1 MYPPDLKEAMEKNE
15 VEENK
20 NEILEE
26 KQKKKENLNLVLQ
39 NILNEQVNCT
49 RKMYEARI
57 VEAQKQDERK
67 TENDLDGSYSLSE
80 SQDSEDGINLNP
92 AQKID
97 LWKKLQDLM
106 KNQLKE
112 ESQIVSAK
120 EQKLISQHK
129 KFYKVHLPR
138 EELDK
143 FSGTGLKDF
152 TVHAV
157 FSSKFFDRKK
167 H

>member
-1 MYPPDLKEAMEKNE
+1 
-15 VEENK
+15 
-20 NEILEE
+20 
-26 KQKKKENLNLVLQ
+26 
-39 NILNEQVNCT
+39 
-49 RKMYEARI
+49 
-57 VEAQKQDERK
+57 
-67 TENDLDGSYSLSE
+67 
-80 SQDSEDGINLNP
+80 
-92 AQKID
+92 
-97 LWKKLQDLM
+97 M

-157 FSSKFFDRKK
+157 FSSKFYDRKR
-167 H
+167 HWADSYPR

>member
-1 MYPPDLKEAMEKNE
+1 MSE
-15 VEENK
+15 
-20 NEILEE
+20 
-26 KQKKKENLNLVLQ
+26 
-39 NILNEQVNCT
+39 
-49 RKMYEARI
+49 
-57 VEAQKQDERK
+57 
-67 TENDLDGSYSLSE
+67 SLSE
-80 SQDSEDGINLNP
+80 SQDSEDNINLNP
-92 AQKID
+92 SQKID

-129 KFYKVHLPR
+129 KFYKVHLIR

-157 FSSKFFDRKK
+157 FSSKFFDRKR
-167 H
+167 HWGDSSPR